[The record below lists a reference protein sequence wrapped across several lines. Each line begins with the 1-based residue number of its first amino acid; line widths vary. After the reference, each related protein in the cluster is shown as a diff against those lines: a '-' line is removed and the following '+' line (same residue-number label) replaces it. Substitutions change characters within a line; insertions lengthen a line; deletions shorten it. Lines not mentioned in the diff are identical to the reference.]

1 MKSLLR
7 KIAILTLQILLLGSA
22 YAVEAAPA
30 PPDNIPLDVFAAHP
44 EYEEIK
50 LSPSGKYL
58 AATFFNPEDVTESR
72 LVVLDITDLNITA
85 VAHVRGNEFISN
97 FFWANDERLVGQVAK
112 KVGWQDEP
120 FLTGD
125 MVAMNWDGKKKRWIF
140 GQRKTGGGRSVN
152 GASVI
157 SLLPDEK
164 RKILIASNNYA
175 SRGGSFTEAI
185 VLDIYNGRERLL
197 ARAPARNAQLLTD
210 GEGNL
215 RYAFASNPE
224 ADNANEIYER
234 TDDNWKLVSSSPP
247 SDGSI
252 LPVGFTPDNESIYVI
267 DNTDHDL
274 ETLKIVDPT
283 TGKTTTVFQDETVD
297 ISSLEISR
305 DGALLGVYTEPDYP
319 VYTPINA
326 DSNLSAA
333 VNRIHATFKG
343 YRVRISSATADE
355 SMITFSVESDVSPKV
370 FFLYKTETNQFVPIA
385 KALPTVVPSAMAKMT
400 PYNLTVRDGIQVPVY
415 LTLPNTGSAPYPM
428 IVMPH
433 GGPHGVRDYWQYD
446 PYVQML
452 ASRGYAVLQ
461 VNFRGSGG
469 YGRDF
474 LFSGYGRWGL
484 EMQDDVTDAT
494 LWAIDQGVTDTE
506 SICIFGASYGGYASL
521 MGAVKEPDLYAC
533 AIVYVGVYD
542 LEMMLSKGDIPESKS
557 GRNYLDQALG
567 TDLQSIRQRSPI
579 NSLDKLKAPLL
590 IVHGAKD
597 RRVPIDQAEALRS
610 RLDVLGKEYE
620 WLVKSGEGHGFY
632 DKENRVELFETMLNF
647 LDQNL

>member
-1 MKSLLR
+1 MNSSLR
-7 KIAILTLQILLLGSA
+7 KVVILGLSILSLSIN
-22 YAVEAAPA
+22 YALVAAPA
-30 PPDNIPLDVFAAHP
+30 YSNKTPLDVFAAHP

-72 LVVLDITDLNITA
+72 LVVLDITNFDITA
-85 VAHVRGNEFISN
+85 VAHVRGNEFIAN
-97 FFWANDERLVGQVAK
+97 FFWANDERLVGQIAK
-112 KVGWQDEP
+112 KVGWQDAP

-175 SRGGSFTEAI
+175 SRRGSYTEAI

-215 RYAFASNPE
+215 RYAFASNPD

-234 TDDNWKLVSSSPP
+234 IDDKWKLTSSSPP

-252 LPVGFTPDNESIYVI
+252 LPIGFTSNNESIYVI

-274 ETLKIVDPT
+274 ETLKIVDPKS
-283 TGKTTTVFQDETVD
+283 GAKTTVFQHESVD
-297 ISSLEISR
+297 IDSLEMSR
-305 DGALLGVYTEPDYP
+305 GGALVGVYTEPDYP
-319 VYTPINA
+319 VFTAIDT
-326 DSNLSAA
+326 DSKYGAA
-333 VNRIHATFKG
+333 VNRIHETFKG
-343 YRVRISSATADE
+343 YRVRISSSTADE

-370 FFLYKTETNQFVPIA
+370 FFLYKTTTNQFVPIA
-385 KALPTVVPSAMAKMT
+385 KALPAVVPGAMAKMT
-400 PYNLTVRDGIQVPVY
+400 PYNLTVRDGVQVPVY
-415 LTLPNTGSAPYPM
+415 LTLPNAGNAPYPM

-433 GGPHGVRDYWQYD
+433 GGPHGVRDYWRYD

-474 LFSGYGRWGL
+474 LYSGYGRWGL

-494 LWAIDQGVTDTE
+494 LWAIDQGVTDPD

-521 MGAVKEPDLYAC
+521 MGVVKEPDLYAC

-542 LEMMLSKGDIPESKS
+542 LEMMLTKGDIPESKS
-557 GRNYLDQALG
+557 GQNYLDQALG

-579 NSLDKLKAPLL
+579 NSVDKLKAPLL

-610 RLDVLGKEYE
+610 RLDELGKDYE

-632 DKENRVELFETMLNF
+632 DKENRVELYETMLDF
-647 LDQNL
+647 LSQNL